1 METLKKI
8 RYYLGFLNYLK
19 SFRRRLE
26 RIQLALGRIELRQI
40 QQMKIEK
47 LSDAEFQ
54 VFSQWGEDG
63 IIQYL
68 ISKVPIENEI
78 FVGFGVE
85 DYTESNT
92 RFLLQNNN
100 WQGLVIDSSERN
112 IEYIKRDPIYWRY
125 NLKAECAFITAENIN
140 ELLLRSGIS
149 GDIGLLSIDID
160 GNDYWVWE
168 ATDCISPSIVICEYN
183 NLFGA
188 KRKITI
194 PYDANFQR
202 TKAHFSNLYVGA
214 SIAALSYLAEKK
226 GYSLVGSN
234 KAGCNAFFVRKDLL
248 SVSGLKPLKP
258 EEAFV
263 SAQYRESRDK
273 KGNLTYLNREDA
285 LKLISDMPVIDLEI
299 GKIVKIG
306 DIIDELI

>member
-1 METLKKI
+1 MEILKKI
-8 RYYLGFLNYLK
+8 IYYLSFVNYLK
-19 SFRRRLE
+19 NFRRRLE

-78 FVGFGVE
+78 FVEFGVE

-140 ELLLRSGIS
+140 ELLLRNGIS

-160 GNDYWVWE
+160 GNDYWVWK
-168 ATDCISPSIVICEYN
+168 AIDCIFPRIVICEYN

-194 PYDANFQR
+194 PYDPNFQR
-202 TKAHFSNLYVGA
+202 TKAHFSNLYYGA
-214 SIAALSYLAEKK
+214 SLAALNDLAENK

-234 KAGCNAFFVRKDLL
+234 KAGCNAFFVRNDVL
-248 SVSGLKPLKP
+248 SGLKPLKP
-258 EEAFV
+258 EEVFIK
-263 SAQYRESRDK
+263 AQYRESRDK
-273 KGNLTYLNREDA
+273 KGNLTYLNRVDA
-285 LKLISDMPVIDLEI
+285 IKLISSMSVIDLDS
-299 GKIVKIG
+299 GKSVKIE
-306 DIIDELI
+306 DISEDLI

>member
-1 METLKKI
+1 
-8 RYYLGFLNYLK
+8 
-19 SFRRRLE
+19 
-26 RIQLALGRIELRQI
+26 
-40 QQMKIEK
+40 MKIEK

-78 FVGFGVE
+78 FVEFGVE

-140 ELLLRSGIS
+140 ELLLRNGIS

-160 GNDYWVWE
+160 GNDYWVWK
-168 ATDCISPSIVICEYN
+168 AIDCIFPRIVICEYN

-194 PYDANFQR
+194 PYDPNFQR
-202 TKAHFSNLYVGA
+202 TKAHFSNLYYGA
-214 SIAALSYLAEKK
+214 SLAALNDLAENK

-234 KAGCNAFFVRKDLL
+234 KAGCNAFFVRNDVL
-248 SVSGLKPLKP
+248 SGLKPLKP
-258 EEAFV
+258 EEVFIK
-263 SAQYRESRDK
+263 AQYRESRDK
-273 KGNLTYLNREDA
+273 KGNLTYLNRVDA
-285 LKLISDMPVIDLEI
+285 IKLISSMSVIDLDS
-299 GKIVKIG
+299 GKSVKIE
-306 DIIDELI
+306 DISEDLI